1 MFTLKG
7 MDTFMKIGVLGTGTV
22 GRTLAGRLAE
32 LGHEVMVGTRD
43 PAKSRANTAPDAY
56 GNPPLSAW
64 LAGNPR
70 VKLGTFA
77 EAAGHGEL
85 LVNAT
90 QGGASL
96 DALDSAGE
104 ARLEGKILLD
114 VSNPLDFSRGMPPTL
129 FVKDSDSLAEQIQR
143 AFPKSRVVKSLNT
156 LNAQLMAYPGRLA
169 GGDHSVFLS
178 GNDAQ
183 AKTTVR
189 QLLAGFGWKDIID
202 LGDISTARGS
212 EMLLAAW
219 LRLYGALETPLFNW
233 KVVR

>member
-1 MFTLKG
+1 
-7 MDTFMKIGVLGTGTV
+7 MKIGVFGTGTV
-22 GRTLAGRLAE
+22 GRTLASRLAE
-32 LGHEVMVGTRD
+32 LGNEVLIGTRD
-43 PAKSRANTAPDAY
+43 PGKTQAKTAPDAY
-56 GNPPLSAW
+56 GNPPFSAW

-77 EAAGHGEL
+77 EAAAHGEL

-90 QGGASL
+90 QGSASL
-96 DALDSAGE
+96 EALEKVGE
-104 ARLEGKILLD
+104 ARLSGKVLVDI
-114 VSNPLDFSRGMPPTL
+114 SNPLDFSKGMPPTL

-143 AFPKSRVVKSLNT
+143 AFPKVKVVKTLNT
-156 LNAQLMAYPGRLA
+156 LNALLMGNPGQLA

-183 AKTTVR
+183 AKTAVAG
-189 QLLAGFGWKDIID
+189 LLRSFGWKDIID
-202 LGDISTARGS
+202 LGDISTARGP

-219 LRLYGALETPLFNW
+219 LRLYGALATPMFNF

>member
-1 MFTLKG
+1 
-7 MDTFMKIGVLGTGTV
+7 MKIGVFGTGTV
-22 GRTLAGRLAE
+22 GRTLASRLAE
-32 LGHEVMVGTRD
+32 LGNEVMIGTRD
-43 PAKSRANTAPDAY
+43 PGKTQAKTAPDAY
-56 GNPPLSAW
+56 GNPPFSAW

-77 EAAGHGEL
+77 EAAAHGEL

-90 QGGASL
+90 QGSASL
-96 DALDSAGE
+96 EALEKAGE
-104 ARLEGKILLD
+104 ARLSGKVLVDI
-114 VSNPLDFSRGMPPTL
+114 SNPLDFSKGMPPTL

-143 AFPKSRVVKSLNT
+143 AFPKVKVVKTLNT
-156 LNAQLMAYPGRLA
+156 LNALLMVNPGQLA

-183 AKTTVR
+183 AKKTVNE
-189 QLLAGFGWKDIID
+189 LLRSFGWKDIID
-202 LGDISTARGS
+202 LGDISTARGP

-219 LRLYGALETPLFNW
+219 LRLYGALATPIFNF